1 MAALLRQANSDL
13 TWRNLKLILAASA
26 RKNDAANPGW
36 VEGARKYRAD
46 SDTDRYHFNHEYGFG
61 MVDAKAA
68 LDLAKGWTNVPPME
82 SASVESGAAVE
93 IPPPQADGTPQT
105 VTTTLTLDTDIR
117 FTEFVEINT
126 DFEHT
131 SFRDMDIELVSP
143 SGAVSKL
150 TVPFNIRY
158 YHTDEICRD
167 GEPCTYYVRLDGEFR
182 FGSAPGRGPQR
193 RVDAATH

>member
-13 TWRNLKLILAASA
+13 TWRDLKLILAASA
-26 RKNDAANPGW
+26 RKNDAANSGW
-36 VEGARKYRAD
+36 EEGARKYGED

-68 LDLAKGWTNVPPME
+68 VDLAKGWVNVPSLR
-82 SASVESGAAVE
+82 SASASSDAAVE

-105 VTTTLTLDTDIR
+105 VTTTLTLNTGIR

-126 DFEHT
+126 DFDHT

-150 TVPFNIRY
+150 TVPFNTRY
-158 YHTDEICRD
+158 YYTDDLQAC
-167 GEPCTYYVRLDGEFR
+167 
-182 FGSAPGRGPQR
+182 
-193 RVDAATH
+193 